1 MNVVRLL
8 GSTVS
13 FHVQT
18 EHRADNRSSYNQKP
32 KPNRKTDSSVRFGL
46 VLGLNVPRLTGRLGW
61 AWPRRVAVEC

>member
-18 EHRADNRSSYNQKP
+18 EHRADNHSSQNLKP
-32 KPNRKTDSSVRFGL
+32 KPNRKTEKTTVRFGFGS
-46 VLGLNVPRLTGRLGW
+46 V
-61 AWPRRVAVEC
+61 RVGSRFSV